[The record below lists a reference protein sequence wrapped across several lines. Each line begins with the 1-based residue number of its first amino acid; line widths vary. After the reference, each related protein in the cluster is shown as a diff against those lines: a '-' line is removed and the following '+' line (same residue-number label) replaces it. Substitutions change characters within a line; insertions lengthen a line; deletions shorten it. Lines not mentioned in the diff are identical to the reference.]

1 MTQFLL
7 ETFVMAGQ
15 VIAMQTSLGFATLV
29 DPMNGQSAPVV
40 GQFYLMLATLVFLAV
55 DGHLL
60 MLRMVVLS
68 FETLPVS
75 DSGLTLPAIRSL
87 VSFLGVMYQASLVMA
102 LSAIIALLLINF
114 AFGVMTR
121 AAPQLNIFSI
131 GFAVSMMSG
140 LFILWLTIGGF
151 MGHFDALWERVQET
165 SCELI
170 NVQCFGGQHD

>member
-1 MTQFLL
+1 MVQ
-7 ETFVMAGQ
+7 
-15 VIAMQTSLGFATLV
+15 SLGHSRLTLV
-29 DPMNGQSAPVV
+29 
-40 GQFYLMLATLVFLAV
+40 TLQVNEKIVFPAAV
-55 DGHLL
+55 AG
-60 MLRMVVLS
+60 
-68 FETLPVS
+68 
-75 DSGLTLPAIRSL
+75 G
-87 VSFLGVMYQASLVMA
+87 
-102 LSAIIALLLINF
+102 AIIALLLINF

-170 NVQCFGGQHD
+170 QVQCLGGQNG